1 MRQSDATLRQIEA
14 ADPTANTWLSA
25 NAGSGKTRVLTDRVA
40 RLLLAGVSP
49 QNILCLTYTKAAA
62 SEMQNRLFKRL
73 GEWAMKPDAE
83 LRAALTELGEAD
95 VPDLGF
101 ARQLFARA
109 IETPGGLRIQ
119 TIHSFCASI
128 LRRFPLEAEVTP
140 NFTEMDE
147 RTAKILQTE
156 VVEDM
161 AAGKDRPRFEALAEF
176 YSGDDIAR
184 LTREIL
190 SRREAFEAETT
201 AQTIWGWFDLPSG
214 FDDDTLADRAF
225 APGDAA
231 MIAELRGILAGGS
244 TNDAK
249 AAVKLTAIRNDPLTT
264 SDLPV
269 LESVF
274 LTGAGATAPFAAK
287 IDSFPTKGTRTGAAA
302 HLMDALNG
310 LMARVEDARDLR
322 IRLDAAR
329 KTRAL
334 HGFAWP
340 FLTEY
345 ERRKQLRGWLD
356 FDDLILRAG
365 RLVNDPVVAAWVL
378 FRLDGG
384 VDHILVDE
392 AQDTSPAQWRVIE
405 SLAREFTTGESARS
419 DRHRTLFVVGDQKQS
434 IYSFQGADP
443 AEFIR
448 MRDRFGT
455 ALAGVGQRLGALQ
468 LEYSFRSSAAVLG
481 LVDRALEGAAGLGQE
496 IKHRAFHGERPGRVD
511 LWPAIENEK
520 ADEPRPWTD
529 PVDTPSPEDGQ
540 VRLANAVAD
549 AIAEMLAG
557 GSVPDDDL
565 GARPIR
571 PRDVLVLVRRRSE
584 VFHQIIRACK
594 ARNLPIAG
602 ADRLRIGGELAV
614 KDLTAT
620 LAFLATPEDD
630 LSLAAALR
638 SPLFGLSEDALFR
651 LAHGRG
657 RKYLWNVL
665 RERAEDHRRTVE
677 TLTDLRD
684 QADFLRP
691 YDLIDRLLTRHDGR
705 RHLIARLGPEAEEGI
720 DALLTQA
727 MAYERTEVPSLTGFL
742 TWLAAEEVE
751 IKRQVDSAGDQIR
764 VMTVHGAKGLE
775 APIVILPDTARR
787 NPPNSGELVALD
799 THRVAWKSRSAETPG
814 AMQEAL
820 NAKAERDH
828 EEDMRLLYVAMTRAE
843 SWLIVA
849 AAGKVGDPGQSW
861 YRIVESGL
869 QAVGAETQDFALGE
883 GLRFH
888 LGTWPD
894 RAGGDTPAS
903 DESVPQA
910 LPAWIMTQP
919 GPPVVPPG
927 PLVPSDLGGAKIVAG
942 AEEGADLDA
951 ALRHGRQIHRLL
963 EFLPAYDR
971 DHWPRI
977 AGDLLAFGEDAARPD
992 EVETLLGEIFA
1003 VLDNP
1008 DLAPLFAPGTL
1019 AEVEISAPA
1028 TVAGRTRIHGIVDRL
1043 IVEPDRV
1050 LAVDFKTNQSVP
1062 ATEADIPEG
1071 ILRQLG
1077 AYELALGEVYPGRVI
1092 ETAVLWT
1099 RTGALMTLTPGIA
1112 LRAIGRLDGP
1122 VGGS

>member
-1 MRQSDATLRQIEA
+1 MRQNDATLRQIEA

-40 RLLLAGVSP
+40 RLLLSGVSP

-62 SEMQNRLFKRL
+62 SEMQNRLFRRL
-73 GEWAMKPDAE
+73 GEWAMKPDTDLRAE
-83 LRAALTELGEAD
+83 LAELGEAN

-128 LRRFPLEAEVTP
+128 LRRFPLEAGVTP

-147 RTAKILQTE
+147 RTAKILQTD

-161 AAGKDRPRFEALAEF
+161 AAGEGRPQFEALAAF
-176 YSGDDIAR
+176 YTGEDIAR

-190 SRREAFEAETT
+190 SRREAFETEIDAD
-201 AQTIWGWFDLPSG
+201 TIRGWFGLPPGFDAPDLPASA
-214 FDDDTLADRAF
+214 FDGTERAL
-225 APGDAA
+225 
-231 MIAELRGILAGGS
+231 IAEAGPILAGLTPTMQTLAGQLAGL
-244 TNDAK
+244 NFDNPGPDDLEILFEAFLYKDGGQPRAEAK
-249 AAVKLTAIRNDPLTT
+249 VK
-264 SDLPV
+264 
-269 LESVF
+269 SV
-274 LTGAGATAPFAAK
+274 
-287 IDSFPTKGTRTGAAA
+287 PTKKGQE
-302 HLMDALNG
+302 ALG
-310 LMARVEDARDLR
+310 PLLGPFQSFMQRVAETCDRKNAL
-322 IRLDAAR
+322 ATVR

-334 HGFAWP
+334 HAFARP
-340 FLTEY
+340 FLLEY
-345 ERRKQLRGWLD
+345 DRRKQRQGWLD

-365 RLVNDPVVAAWVL
+365 RLVNDPAVAAWVL

-392 AQDTSPAQWRVIE
+392 AQDTSPSQWRVIE

-419 DRHRTLFVVGDQKQS
+419 DRARTLFVVGDQKQS

-448 MRDRFGT
+448 MRDQFGA
-455 ALAGVGQRLGALQ
+455 ALKGVGKRLGKLQ
-468 LEYSFRSSAAVLG
+468 LEYSFRSSPAVLA
-481 LVDRALEGAAGLGQE
+481 LVDQALAGAAGLGQDV
-496 IKHRAFHGERPGRVD
+496 KHRAFHGNRPGRVD
-511 LWPAIENEK
+511 LWPSIGNEK
-520 ADEPRPWTD
+520 ADDPRPWTD
-529 PVDTPSPEDGQ
+529 PLDTPSPEDGR

-549 AIAEMLAG
+549 TIAEMLDG
-557 GSVPDDDL
+557 GAVPDDIL
-565 GARPIR
+565 GARPIH

-614 KDLTAT
+614 KDLTAV

-657 RKYLWNVL
+657 KRYLWNVL
-665 RERAEDHRRTVE
+665 RDRAGDHPETVKI
-677 TLTDLRD
+677 LTDLRD

-691 YDLIDRLLTRHDGR
+691 FDLIDRLLTRHDGR
-705 RHLIARLGPEAEEGI
+705 RRLIARLGPEAEDGI

-727 MAYERTEVPSLTGFL
+727 MAYERTEVPGLTGFL

-751 IKRQVDSAGDQIR
+751 IKRQMDSAGDQIR

-775 APIVILPDTARR
+775 APVVILPDTARR
-787 NPPNSGELVALD
+787 KPPNGGDLIALD
-799 THRVAWKSRSAETPG
+799 GPSIAWRSKAAETPG
-814 AMQEAL
+814 RMRAAL
-820 NAKAERDH
+820 DAKADRDRD
-828 EEDMRLLYVAMTRAE
+828 EDMRLLYVAMTRAE

-849 AAGKVGDPGQSW
+849 ACGDIGDPGQSW
-861 YRIVESGL
+861 YRIVEDGL
-869 QAVGAETQDFALGE
+869 QSVGAEDRDFTLGG
-883 GLRFH
+883 GLRFQT
-888 LGTWPD
+888 GNWPD
-894 RAGGDTPAS
+894 RAGGDTPDTGIS
-903 DESVPQA
+903 PPQP
-910 LPAWIMTQP
+910 LPAWISTHP
-919 GPPVVPPG
+919 GLPAMPPG
-927 PLVPSDLGGAKIVAG
+927 PLVPSDLGGDKIVAD
-942 AEEGADLDA
+942 ADEGADLDG

-963 EFLPAYDR
+963 EFLPAYPR
-971 DHWPRI
+971 DDWARI

-992 EVETLLGEIFA
+992 QIDGLMSEVFA

-1008 DLAPLFAPGTL
+1008 DLAHLFAPGSL

-1028 TVAGRTRIHGIVDRL
+1028 EIGGRSRIHGVIDRL
-1043 IVEPDRV
+1043 IVTPGRV

-1077 AYELALGEVYPGRVI
+1077 AYEVALGEVYPERLI

-1099 RTGALMTLTPGIA
+1099 RTGRLMTLPPGVA
-1112 LRAIGRLDGP
+1112 LRAFGRLDGP
-1122 VGGS
+1122 GDGS